1 MTEAER
7 QECWKKIYQHPA
19 YLPYVKWQST
29 WPAVEI
35 DSMNLIKK
43 ANWCCVNIEGF
54 FAIRRD
60 HNLQPIRI
68 FLFNKEKDAVAFKLR
83 WI

>member
-1 MTEAER
+1 MTESER
-7 QECWKKIYQHPA
+7 QDQWEEIYQHSA

-29 WPAVEI
+29 WPFVEV
-35 DSMNLIKK
+35 DSMNLIEK
-43 ANWCCVNIEGF
+43 ANWCCENIEGF

-60 HNLQPIRI
+60 HNFRPVRI
-68 FLFNKEKDAVAFKLR
+68 FLFNREEDAIAFKLR